1 MPVQWTTRQGKA
13 PDQSGAFSNAG
24 AGAGDPLATA
34 RLWPNRSLPRG
45 GFVIVIALLSGLI
58 TLPVLPLIGTPVL
71 WGLLPFL
78 VGAVWLLWHFLMRSY
93 RDGDILEEL
102 SLWSDQVTLAR
113 HDPGIDDPRMWSA
126 NPHWVSVHMRETGGP
141 VSHYVT
147 LRGAGREVE
156 IGAFLS
162 PDERKA
168 LYAMLRQQLGR
179 AS

>member
-93 RDGDILEEL
+93 RDGETTARLVHTTAKGEVKNWDCNRY
-102 SLWSDQVTLAR
+102 WTQVKKY
-113 HDPGIDDPRMWSA
+113 DDD
-126 NPHWVSVHMRETGGP
+126 GP
-141 VSHYVT
+141 VPHYVT

-168 LYAMLRQQLGR
+168 LYATLRQQLGR